1 MIVDVIDNARLYAG
15 VGPRIARALE
25 WMRQTD
31 LGALAPGRVEIDG
44 DRLFALVSDYTSKPR
59 AEGRWEAH
67 RRYLD
72 LQVVAA
78 GVEQVGYAPAATLVA
93 GDYIAEKDI
102 SWLEGDGSFVTMAPG
117 RFMLLWPGDAH
128 MPGIAA
134 GEPSPVRKI
143 VMKIAVGQ
151 AR

>member
-1 MIVDVIDNARLYAG
+1 MIVDVIENARLYAG
-15 VGPRIARALE
+15 VGARIARALE
-25 WMRQTD
+25 WMALTD

-44 DRLFALVSDYTSKPR
+44 DRLFALVSDYTSKPQT
-59 AEGRWEAH
+59 EGRWEAH

-72 LQVVAA
+72 LQIVAA
-78 GVEQVGYAPAATLVA
+78 GVERIGYGPVTSLVA

-102 SWLEGDGSFVTMAPG
+102 VWLEGDGSFVTMTPG

-134 GEPSPVRKI
+134 GEPSPVRK
-143 VMKIAVGQ
+143 VVVKIAG
-151 AR
+151 AP